1 MRDLLAVYSTG
12 FLVLAMCSRPVLPIC
27 EMRHIV
33 MLCSSNGQQNPSKA
47 MRPYEYVL
55 VLHPLWENKG
65 DCNRT
70 ICRLSN
76 YNYSVP
82 PRHCCMQCG
91 KPHDQVWDFNVAH
104 WLKTTLN
111 LCTLVFVLLCVLHR
125 ELEEELDRLESTGCN
140 EPSNGSYAS
149 NLILVSKKDGGL
161 RVCVDY
167 RGVSKDTVPD
177 RYPIRRIDE
186 LIDTIGCRK
195 GKFFSSLDLM
205 KAYHQVKLT
214 EQSKQKTAFSCH
226 KGLFHYRSMP
236 FGLTN
241 ASATF
246 ERLMNVLFSGIDC
259 EFVFMY
265 LDDILIASKPFDERL
280 IPLGRVLERLQEAG
294 L

>member
-1 MRDLLAVYSTG
+1 M
-12 FLVLAMCSRPVLPIC
+12 
-27 EMRHIV
+27 
-33 MLCSSNGQQNPSKA
+33 
-47 MRPYEYVL
+47 
-55 VLHPLWENKG
+55 
-65 DCNRT
+65 
-70 ICRLSN
+70 
-76 YNYSVP
+76 
-82 PRHCCMQCG
+82 
-91 KPHDQVWDFNVAH
+91 
-104 WLKTTLN
+104 
-111 LCTLVFVLLCVLHR
+111 LHR
-125 ELEEELDRLESTGCN
+125 ELEEELDRLESTGCI

-167 RGVSKDTVPD
+167 RGVNEDTVPD
-177 RYPIRRIDE
+177 RYPIPRIDE

-214 EQSKQKTAFSCH
+214 KQSKQKTAFSCH

-246 ERLMNVLFSGIDC
+246 ERLMNVLFSGIDW

-265 LDDILIASKPFDERL
+265 LDDILIVSKSFDEHL